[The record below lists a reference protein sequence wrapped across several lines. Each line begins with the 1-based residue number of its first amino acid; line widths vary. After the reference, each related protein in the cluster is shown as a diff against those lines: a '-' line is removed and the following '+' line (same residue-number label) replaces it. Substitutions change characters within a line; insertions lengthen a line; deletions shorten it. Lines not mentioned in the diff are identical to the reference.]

1 MFGNIGSGRRAII
14 DMRAYKTIV
23 LRRRTM
29 TEIAKRIGCDV
40 STVQRYRDEKIT
52 EDEHPTE

>member
-29 TEIAKRIGCDV
+29 TEIAKSIGCDV

-52 EDEHPTE
+52 EEVRR